1 MSFLFFCIVYLLFR
15 SFILDK
21 ISYKVME
28 SLKIYGRYEEHKEL
42 KIKKYFDQSFILYL
56 ILYFISSIF
65 ESALLA
71 KYFDIIPIVY
81 LFCKLVYLYK
91 D

>member
-1 MSFLFFCIVYLLFR
+1 
-15 SFILDK
+15 
-21 ISYKVME
+21 ME

-65 ESALLA
+65 ESSLLA